1 MCVRGKGGEGVVE
14 GVFCCLHM
22 SVCGWQ
28 LDHFAVDSM
37 RRYHYGVALLGAK
50 PNEVVVDREHR
61 AGVLVALS
69 ELAHCDAIAALER
82 PDPEHIRGGDGV
94 AQDALSADGKGEAEE
109 GGQAEERLD
118 INAQC
123 AGTGQRES
131 TVANPG

>member
-14 GVFCCLHM
+14 GVLLSSHVMFM

-28 LDHFAVDSM
+28 FDHFAVDSM

-69 ELAHCDAIAALER
+69 KLAHCDAIA
-82 PDPEHIRGGDGV
+82 GDCSG
-94 AQDALSADGKGEAEE
+94 
-109 GGQAEERLD
+109 RL
-118 INAQC
+118 C
-123 AGTGQRES
+123 
-131 TVANPG
+131 P